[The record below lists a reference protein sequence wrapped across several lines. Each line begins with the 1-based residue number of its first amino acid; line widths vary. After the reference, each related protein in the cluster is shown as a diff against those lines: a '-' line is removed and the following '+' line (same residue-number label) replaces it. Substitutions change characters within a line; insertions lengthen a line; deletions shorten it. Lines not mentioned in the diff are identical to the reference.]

1 MRRLTY
7 FIREP
12 WFINL
17 LQVIGYILGVGC
29 GLLAAL
35 GGVPNIVTFQLGTFL
50 AVVVGSVLVLAGIL
64 GSYSLV
70 RGYWGLEQVALW
82 AFGIGYVALL
92 IPTVAYAVSP
102 SRSNSTLWLIV
113 ALEIQAI
120 IATMIRYRR
129 VDWAYLDPAK

>member
-17 LQVIGYILGVGC
+17 LQVIGYGLGIAC

-35 GGVPNIVTFQLGTFL
+35 GGIPNIVTFQLGPFL
-50 AVVVGSVLVLAGIL
+50 AVTVGTVLTLAGIL

-82 AFGIGYVALL
+82 GFGIGYVALL
-92 IPTVAYAVSP
+92 IPTFAYAVNP
-102 SRSNSTLWLIV
+102 GRSTSTIWLIV

-120 IATMIRYRR
+120 LATMIRYRR